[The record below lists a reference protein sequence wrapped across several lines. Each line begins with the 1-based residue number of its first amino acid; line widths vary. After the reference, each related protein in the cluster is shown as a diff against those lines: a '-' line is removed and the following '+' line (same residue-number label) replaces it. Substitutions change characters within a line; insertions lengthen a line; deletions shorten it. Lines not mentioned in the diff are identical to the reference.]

1 MSVRRAGIRPGI
13 VAVLL
18 SLVPAVASAQAVP
31 QSHTPIDPP
40 AERSVVP
47 DTIAA
52 SCPAAVASWSTEP
65 IALVLSGGGA
75 RGLAHIGVLRV
86 LDSLGVRP
94 SLVVGTSMGA
104 LIGALYAG
112 GLSGAQIDSLAR
124 GIPFESLFRRYAP
137 ISFLTAG
144 DFTTPITT
152 LSPTFTVEFH
162 GGKLRLQSPVAREPQ
177 VNSLINQVLLRPNL
191 RAAGDF
197 NRLPMRFR
205 AVATDMRTR
214 STVVLGDGDI
224 AEAVRA
230 SIAIPV
236 IFAPVEHEGRR
247 LVDGSLSDDVPVGVA
262 RQNGASRVL
271 VSDVSANATETTRD
285 GTSTLGYLI
294 DALFTQPPDSLGPGD
309 LRIHPAVRE
318 FGALEFSSDAVGPM
332 IDEGYRAAAHALR
345 GCTPAP
351 TATPPPP
358 APIVG
363 AGLIAERLERLADEG
378 AYETVWLR
386 PRLRPALLATN
397 DTTVDRIASLQFAPV
412 AVPAP
417 ERVVSVG
424 LSYEGHE
431 GASGWLAAENLSPA
445 AGRVAVGS
453 TLSIS
458 QWRQQLLFTATGI
471 RRHALPRGSS
481 DTTSNPAGMVRLS
494 DPRSD
499 EPPWSTLVR
508 NVFRP
513 ELSLTAS
520 HTIVRLY
527 DERGREQSRPSTRDL
542 VLFGGVGGTPAAR
555 RRVVLGPVAHI
566 WSARSDAL
574 PGNDDGRAFGVM
586 ARAVRSFVPLPGGPE
601 PNMVPTIAA
610 EALWLDRYTRL
621 GAHANLKFQLGQ
633 FILLPRIAGGW
644 SENLPL
650 GAQFILGGPQGFPGL
665 RTGERRGNRFALG
678 SLAIL
683 HRIAGPLYARAEV
696 GGGWSSLAHSR
707 RIELVEGAGDGS
719 VHGAELGLATN
730 TPLGPVLVGYG
741 LANTGRGVL
750 KIRLGN

>member
-247 LVDGSLSDDVPVGVA
+247 LVDGSLS
-262 RQNGASRVL
+262 
-271 VSDVSANATETTRD
+271 
-285 GTSTLGYLI
+285 
-294 DALFTQPPDSLGPGD
+294 
-309 LRIHPAVRE
+309 
-318 FGALEFSSDAVGPM
+318 
-332 IDEGYRAAAHALR
+332 
-345 GCTPAP
+345 
-351 TATPPPP
+351 
-358 APIVG
+358 
-363 AGLIAERLERLADEG
+363 
-378 AYETVWLR
+378 
-386 PRLRPALLATN
+386 
-397 DTTVDRIASLQFAPV
+397 
-412 AVPAP
+412 
-417 ERVVSVG
+417 
-424 LSYEGHE
+424 
-431 GASGWLAAENLSPA
+431 
-445 AGRVAVGS
+445 
-453 TLSIS
+453 
-458 QWRQQLLFTATGI
+458 
-471 RRHALPRGSS
+471 
-481 DTTSNPAGMVRLS
+481 
-494 DPRSD
+494 
-499 EPPWSTLVR
+499 
-508 NVFRP
+508 
-513 ELSLTAS
+513 
-520 HTIVRLY
+520 
-527 DERGREQSRPSTRDL
+527 
-542 VLFGGVGGTPAAR
+542 
-555 RRVVLGPVAHI
+555 
-566 WSARSDAL
+566 
-574 PGNDDGRAFGVM
+574 
-586 ARAVRSFVPLPGGPE
+586 
-601 PNMVPTIAA
+601 
-610 EALWLDRYTRL
+610 
-621 GAHANLKFQLGQ
+621 
-633 FILLPRIAGGW
+633 
-644 SENLPL
+644 
-650 GAQFILGGPQGFPGL
+650 
-665 RTGERRGNRFALG
+665 
-678 SLAIL
+678 
-683 HRIAGPLYARAEV
+683 
-696 GGGWSSLAHSR
+696 
-707 RIELVEGAGDGS
+707 
-719 VHGAELGLATN
+719 
-730 TPLGPVLVGYG
+730 
-741 LANTGRGVL
+741 
-750 KIRLGN
+750 